1 MVPSSLTRVSSV
13 RLGFWNTLMRMLS
26 PGPRRYSGSLSCARA
41 PGAKAAARMRSAAPS
56 SRCRAMVLISASVA
70 EFAEVFYPGPPPEVL
85 HLHGD
90 RLARAPLEQELP
102 DQRGGARL
110 IERRGPGGG
119 HADHHRAV
127 AAGLDHLDFAFLHR
141 LQPGQH
147 LERDLLGGAHAAV
160 HRV

>member
-26 PGPRRYSGSLSCARA
+26 AGPRRYSGSLSCARA
-41 PGAKAAARMRSAAPS
+41 PSAKAAARMKSAAPS
-56 SRCRAMVLISASVA
+56 SRCSGMVVISASVA
-70 EFAEVFYPGPPPEVL
+70 KFAEIFDPGLPPETL

-110 IERRGPGGG
+110 IDRRVPGGG
-119 HADHHRAV
+119 QADHDRAV
-127 AAGLDHLDFAFLHR
+127 AAGPDHLDFALLHR
-141 LQPGQH
+141 LQPGQ
-147 LERDLLGGAHAAV
+147 
-160 HRV
+160 